1 MRLTVP
7 TFDRQGEETSMQKPW
22 QHIALA
28 TALVAALGAAP
39 AFAGGPTKA
48 SDTKANDTKASSPSA
63 SPSMSAGDFVAR
75 HTMTGEVT
83 RIDAK
88 RGTMT
93 LKTAEGNLDLHFP
106 PSALSNVKKG
116 DRVTV
121 ELAMKPE
128 GGPAASG
135 PSEKTGPA
143 STTDSGKKY

>member
-1 MRLTVP
+1 
-7 TFDRQGEETSMQKPW
+7 MQKPW
-22 QHIALA
+22 SHIALA

-39 AFAGGPTKA
+39 AFAADPTKA
-48 SDTKANDTKASSPSA
+48 NDTKAHDTKASSPSA
-63 SPSMSAGDFVAR
+63 SPSMAGGDFVAR

-83 RIDAK
+83 RIDANK
-88 RGTMT
+88 GTLT

-116 DRVTV
+116 DRVSV

-135 PSEKTGPA
+135 PGEKSGPA
-143 STTDSGKKY
+143 SATDSNKKPTTDSSKKY

>member
-1 MRLTVP
+1 MH
-7 TFDRQGEETSMQKPW
+7 KPW
-22 QHIALA
+22 SRIALA

-39 AFAGGPTKA
+39 AFAGGPNKA
-48 SDTKANDTKASSPSA
+48 SDTKAGDTTAA
-63 SPSMSAGDFVAR
+63 SPSTAAGGDFVAR

-83 RIDAK
+83 RVDANK
-88 RGTMT
+88 GKLT

-106 PSALSNVKKG
+106 PSTLSNVKKG

>member
-1 MRLTVP
+1 
-7 TFDRQGEETSMQKPW
+7 MQKPW
-22 QHIALA
+22 HRIALA

-48 SDTKANDTKASSPSA
+48 TDTKAGDKASDSKASSPSA
-63 SPSMSAGDFVAR
+63 SPTMAAGGDFVAR

-83 RIDAK
+83 RIDSK
-88 RGTMT
+88 KGHMT

-128 GGPAASG
+128 GGPSASG
-135 PSEKTGPA
+135 AGEKTGPA

>member
-7 TFDRQGEETSMQKPW
+7 TFNRQGEETSMQKPW
-22 QHIALA
+22 HRIALA
-28 TALVAALGAAP
+28 TALVAALETAP
-39 AFAGGPTKA
+39 AFAGGPTRA

-63 SPSMSAGDFVAR
+63 SPSMSAGDFAAR

-88 RGTMT
+88 KGTMT
-93 LKTAEGNLDLHFP
+93 LKTA
-106 PSALSNVKKG
+106 
-116 DRVTV
+116 
-121 ELAMKPE
+121 E

>member
-1 MRLTVP
+1 
-7 TFDRQGEETSMQKPW
+7 MQKPW
-22 QHIALA
+22 HCIALA
-28 TALVAALGAAP
+28 TALVAALGTAP
-39 AFAGGPTKA
+39 TFAGGPTKA

-88 RGTMT
+88 KGTMT

>member
-1 MRLTVP
+1 
-7 TFDRQGEETSMQKPW
+7 
-22 QHIALA
+22 
-28 TALVAALGAAP
+28 
-39 AFAGGPTKA
+39 
-48 SDTKANDTKASSPSA
+48 
-63 SPSMSAGDFVAR
+63 MSAGDFVAR

-88 RGTMT
+88 KGTMT

-106 PSALSNVKKG
+106 PSALSAVKKG

>member
-1 MRLTVP
+1 
-7 TFDRQGEETSMQKPW
+7 MQKPW
-22 QHIALA
+22 HCIALA
-28 TALVAALGAAP
+28 TALVAALGTAP
-39 AFAGGPTKA
+39 TFAGGPTKA

-88 RGTMT
+88 KGTMT

-106 PSALSNVKKG
+106 PSALSAVKKG